1 MLDPAGDNLGYYPGG
16 MLGVAVRFPS
26 VTAAYLAILALVFA
40 GLSLQVVRLR
50 RRNRIGFGDGD
61 NTQLRGA
68 IRAHAHFAEY
78 VPIIAL
84 MCAML
89 ESSGLPA
96 IRVHVLM
103 GALLI
108 ARLLHPLGMYAK
120 VQTLQFRLCRVGG
133 MVITILVLISCALL
147 LLRRSRMGG

>member
-1 MLDPAGDNLGYYPGG
+1 MTTVLSWLLIRSGLSWG
-16 MLGVAVRFPS
+16 MQMQFPL
-26 VTAAYLAILALVFA
+26 VTATYVAILALVFA
-40 GLSLQVVRLR
+40 GLSLQVVRMR
-50 RRNRIGFGDGD
+50 RKNRIGFGDGD
-61 NTQLRGA
+61 NTHLRSA

-84 MCAML
+84 MCALL

-96 IRVHVLM
+96 LRVHVLM

-120 VQTLQFRLCRVGG
+120 VRTLQFRLCRVGG
-133 MVITILVLISCALL
+133 MIITIAVMISCALL
-147 LLRRSRMGG
+147 ILRRSWLGS

>member
-1 MLDPAGDNLGYYPGG
+1 M
-16 MLGVAVRFPS
+16 RFPS
-26 VTAAYLAILALVFA
+26 VTAAYVAVLALVFA
-40 GLSLQVVRLR
+40 ALSLQVVRLR
-50 RRNRIGFGDGD
+50 RRNRIGFGDGEI
-61 NTQLRGA
+61 THLRSA

-96 IRVHVLM
+96 IRVHLLM

-120 VQTLQFRLCRVGG
+120 AGTLQFRLGRVGG
-133 MVITILVLISCALL
+133 MVITILVMISCALL
-147 LLRRSRMGG
+147 ILQRSWLRG